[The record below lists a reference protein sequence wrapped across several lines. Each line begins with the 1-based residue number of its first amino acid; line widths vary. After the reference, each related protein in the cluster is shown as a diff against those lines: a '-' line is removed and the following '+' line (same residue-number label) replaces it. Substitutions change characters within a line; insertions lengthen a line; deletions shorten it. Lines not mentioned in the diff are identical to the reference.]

1 MFTDEYQNCNRR
13 RISRE
18 QISQTLIKINVMDD
32 TTTIYVLCI
41 VMDVNVV
48 IVVGSSE
55 NNQR

>member
-1 MFTDEYQNCNRR
+1 
-13 RISRE
+13 
-18 QISQTLIKINVMDD
+18 MDD

-48 IVVGSSE
+48 IVVESSE

>member
-1 MFTDEYQNCNRR
+1 MFTNKYQCCNRR
-13 RISRE
+13 RTSRE
-18 QISQTLIKINVMDD
+18 KISQTLIKINVMDD

-48 IVVGSSE
+48 IVIESSE

>member
-1 MFTDEYQNCNRR
+1 MFTDEYQYCNRR
-13 RISRE
+13 RTFRE

-48 IVVGSSE
+48 IVVESSE